1 MVLGLSQL
9 LLPRDNLPPLRPS
22 RLTAENYLVNARLP
36 WNNASRRP
44 CEPTYDQRTA
54 LDHPEINLTPST
66 NPDTKKRAKAPIPI
80 SPDLKPV
87 PGAGLAAV
95 AAQAVLGH
103 GQASPATS
111 AVSQMQYSHVA
122 TAASTPAGSG
132 ASTPSSVAYVSL
144 DSVLPRVNKALARRK
159 ERQSRRRN
167 PISPSETPAS
177 SDDSYG
183 GAADALDGEADDQD
197 LEDPAH
203 DVFLRWEGH
212 LDPEKYAVLP
222 NDWPY
227 CVPYGVRHYCVW
239 SRVSNVKGAPRTS
252 A

>member
-1 MVLGLSQL
+1 LVIGGGGNGEVSHDSRS
-9 LLPRDNLPPLRPS
+9 PRQAHNHQYAAP
-22 RLTAENYLVNARLP
+22 RLTLENYLVNARLP

-66 NPDTKKRAKAPIPI
+66 NPDTKKKTLPR

-87 PGAGLAAV
+87 PGAFPGAGLAAV
-95 AAQAVLGH
+95 AAHQLHPH
-103 GQASPATS
+103 GSGSPAS
-111 AVSQMQYSHVA
+111 SNVSQMQASHVA

-132 ASTPSSVAYVSL
+132 ASTPNSVAYVSL
-144 DSVLPRVNKALARRK
+144 ESVLPRVNKALARKRSK
-159 ERQSRRRN
+159 RRSAVETDTPSSR
-167 PISPSETPAS
+167 ES
-177 SDDSYG
+177 SADQQEDD
-183 GAADALDGEADDQD
+183 DDD
-197 LEDPAH
+197 DDPAH

-239 SRVSNVKGAPRTS
+239 SRVSTPT
-252 A
+252 